1 LKEYFRFI
9 GIPRIRLFLAFYI
22 SILLHIL
29 GIFYFFNSVPIWE
42 SPILCGP
49 PWIYPPPPLE
59 DEELELT
66 FEVKSL
72 LDENGDGE
80 GKLSDSTQEGEEGEG
95 NSYFDRD
102 KYAEGEWAELVERLD
117 QSKNIRKKFKN
128 TFENIVKDGSVQD
141 SYIHRKRDYE
151 DIMVKEVFPTLY
163 NIDKPFSEEI
173 KQAPAD
179 LEVFQERNKIID
191 LYRDPSTEDDILQ
204 MRIEAD
210 GKKNTRSPLVMSKED
225 RMNYLD
231 RNLTKKKE
239 EQLKDFTSRFLNYD
253 PDKGDLP
260 LFLRDLYYENLQ
272 RLAYS
277 FSSDPTYFTID
288 YFQENLNKEDFLKN
302 SLALYS
308 EFQDSKLGTEILFT
322 LENIYDIQGRALTL
336 YLQSQNDLSNLSEE
350 SKKELRVEVIRR
362 VLERYKKLI
371 QEKNI
376 KSVADINRLYFKKRL
391 EIMDTLIANTPD
403 NYRLADGIFEK
414 AKIHWEYSQTLT
426 IEEKK
431 MEQDK
436 ALDLWKKIQSSPSAN
451 GDFLNEKPLKEIKS
465 ILEISR
471 LNPDGLLDMNAQLGI
486 SSILR
491 NRLQEPLTA
500 KKNRE
505 DKLLWKRSQTK

>member
-1 LKEYFRFI
+1 
-9 GIPRIRLFLAFYI
+9 
-22 SILLHIL
+22 
-29 GIFYFFNSVPIWE
+29 
-42 SPILCGP
+42 
-49 PWIYPPPPLE
+49 
-59 DEELELT
+59 
-66 FEVKSL
+66 
-72 LDENGDGE
+72 
-80 GKLSDSTQEGEEGEG
+80 
-95 NSYFDRD
+95 
-102 KYAEGEWAELVERLD
+102 
-117 QSKNIRKKFKN
+117 
-128 TFENIVKDGSVQD
+128 
-141 SYIHRKRDYE
+141 
-151 DIMVKEVFPTLY
+151 
-163 NIDKPFSEEI
+163 
-173 KQAPAD
+173 
-179 LEVFQERNKIID
+179 
-191 LYRDPSTEDDILQ
+191 
-204 MRIEAD
+204 
-210 GKKNTRSPLVMSKED
+210 
-225 RMNYLD
+225 
-231 RNLTKKKE
+231 
-239 EQLKDFTSRFLNYD
+239 
-253 PDKGDLP
+253 
-260 LFLRDLYYENLQ
+260 
-272 RLAYS
+272 
-277 FSSDPTYFTID
+277 
-288 YFQENLNKEDFLKN
+288 
-302 SLALYS
+302 
-308 EFQDSKLGTEILFT
+308 
-322 LENIYDIQGRALTL
+322 LTL

>member
-1 LKEYFRFI
+1 
-9 GIPRIRLFLAFYI
+9 
-22 SILLHIL
+22 
-29 GIFYFFNSVPIWE
+29 VPIWE

-59 DEELELT
+59 EEELELT
-66 FEVKSL
+66 FEVKSML
-72 LDENGDGE
+72 EENGDGE
-80 GKLSDSTQEGEEGEG
+80 GKISDSIQEGEEGEG

-128 TFENIVKDGSVQD
+128 SFENIVKDGSVQD

-239 EQLKDFTSRFLNYD
+239 DQLKDFTSRFLNYD

-260 LFLRDLYYENLQ
+260 FFLRDLYYENLQ

-277 FSSDPTYFTID
+277 FSTDPTYFTID

-308 EFQDSKLGTEILFT
+308 EFQDNKLGTEILFT
-322 LENIYDIQGRALTL
+322 LENIYDIQGKALTL

-376 KSVADINRLYFKKRL
+376 KSVADINRLYSKKRL

-414 AKIHWEYSQTLT
+414 AKIHWEYSQTLP

-431 MEQDK
+431 IEQDK
-436 ALDLWKKIQSSPSAN
+436 AIELWKSIQSITATN
-451 GDFLNEKPLKEIKS
+451 GDFMNEKPLKEIKS
-465 ILEISR
+465 LLEIKKI
-471 LNPDGLLDMNAQLGI
+471 NPDGLLDMNAQLGI